1 MAKEENKSA
10 ITPPIKKNTVN
21 KWTKQL
27 RAYDDAVNP
36 EYDSYSAEN
45 CNYTPSPYFNYIFA
59 NKSHGIPKNASVLFF
74 SEQKA
79 GKSLTIYAIALQQQR
94 EDDAWR
100 DPKTGAPM
108 DQDKKRQQIVFNT
121 ELRGQLQY
129 DVFPEIDMGRLTV
142 YDTNSPKE
150 IFDRTDT
157 DIRAM
162 VQDGMNLGLLAIDS
176 LSNIM
181 GVKRENAESAADHL
195 VGDHALTVQIGL
207 SKLIP
212 FCKRNKIMLIGTSQ
226 MRGNLDAGKY
236 GPKEKMEASWAV
248 KHGFEYFVSL
258 KRAGAAEDKADIEG
272 KTFED
277 DIKDARDNKHITGH
291 KIFVKMEA
299 SSLGPQGRAGV
310 FTMDYQKGII
320 NQHEEI
326 FFLGKSTGVITTP
339 NNRTYTYGGQS
350 YNGKKEMAFAI
361 RDDKK
366 LADAIMA
373 EVKKLD
379 A

>member
-1 MAKEENKSA
+1 MENKMAKKIEETAAKPA
-10 ITPPIKKNTVN
+10 GPN
-21 KWTKQL
+21 KWLKQL
-27 RAYDDAVNP
+27 RAYDDTVNP
-36 EYDSYSAEN
+36 EYDSYAQEN
-45 CNYTPSPYFNYIFA
+45 CLYTPSPYFNWIFA

-79 GKSLTIYAIALQQQR
+79 GKSLSIYAMVLEMQR
-94 EDDAWR
+94 R
-100 DPKTGAPM
+100 DPEGIA
-108 DQDKKRQQIVFNT
+108 IIFNT
-121 ELRGQLQY
+121 ELRGQLQGG
-129 DVFPEIDMGRLTV
+129 VFPELDQTRMII
-142 YDTNSPKE
+142 YDTNLPAE
-150 IFDRTDT
+150 IFDRVEN

-162 VQDGMNLGLLAIDS
+162 VQDGMPLRILAIDS
-176 LSNIM
+176 LSNIQ
-181 GVKRENAESAADHL
+181 GVKRANAESATDHL

-277 DIKDARDNKHITGH
+277 DIKDARDNKLLTGH
-291 KIFVKMEA
+291 KIYVKMES
-299 SSLGPQGRAGV
+299 SSLGAQGRSGV
-310 FTMDYQKGII
+310 FTMDYEKGIV

-326 FFLGKSTGVITTP
+326 FFLAKSLGVITTP
-339 NNRTYTYGGQS
+339 NNRTYYYGDRTF
-350 YNGKKEMAFAI
+350 NGKKEAALAI
-361 RDDKK
+361 RDDAK
-366 LADAIMA
+366 LANDLLTAI
-373 EVKKLD
+373 KKTD
-379 A
+379 E